1 MQMLWNGLVGRTGA
15 VGGSD
20 DCDGDI
26 SLHLLQVDLWCE
38 MSAAMPGQ
46 NMDASALDS
55 IIVTP

>member
-1 MQMLWNGLVGRTGA
+1 MLWNG
-15 VGGSD
+15 D

-26 SLHLLQVDLWCE
+26 SLQVDLWCE

-46 NMDASALDS
+46 NTA

>member
-1 MQMLWNGLVGRTGA
+1 MGRTGG